1 MAQLVCV
8 TETETLKPIIFEAI
22 FFYKNKSTLWP

>member
-8 TETETLKPIIFEAI
+8 TETLKPIIFEAI
-22 FFYKNKSTLWP
+22 FFL